1 MVDMIN
7 DRLNALS
14 DAIREDEIEVE
25 YLDFI
30 QEMLHEF
37 YMQEYATMSH
47 DNDSIFYGEV
57 V

>member
-1 MVDMIN
+1 MIN